1 MLRCSVVIKELRFPT
16 IQSGDG
22 TVGRGLRFSDGAP
35 SWLRSERPPAAAD
48 MKEQLPAAFGLGG
61 IGALPHGGG
70 RISIRTPL
78 SVSQPLWNM

>member
-22 TVGRGLRFSDGAP
+22 TVGRGLGFSDGAP
-35 SWLRSERPPAAAD
+35 SGRRRHEKAA
-48 MKEQLPAAFGLGG
+48 AAFGLGG